1 MDRLL
6 EPELMDDAAQ
16 AAAYAN
22 ADFSASNQWFVDQV
36 LAGPLTGARVVDLGC
51 GPADVLVRLAAAD
64 RSLHI
69 TGVDGSAPMLALAR
83 QAAAGAGVG
92 DRIDLLQA
100 HLPSTRPPAGAFDV
114 VLSKDFLHHLPE
126 PATLWS
132 EIRRLG
138 RPGARVWVM
147 DLVRPTSEEIA
158 REMVE
163 RDAGGNDPV
172 LKRDFYHSLL
182 AAFTADEVAAQL
194 EMARL
199 AFTVRPAGARHLIV
213 EGQLP

>member
-1 MDRLL
+1 MDRIL

-36 LAGPLTGARVVDLGC
+36 LSGPRTGARVVDLGC
-51 GPADVLVRLAAAD
+51 GPADVLIRLAAAD
-64 RSLHI
+64 PSLHI

-83 QAAAGAGVG
+83 QAADRAGVA
-92 DRIDLLQA
+92 DRIELLQA
-100 HLPSTRPPAGAFDV
+100 HLPSALPPAGAFDV

-126 PATLWS
+126 PATLWR

-138 RPGARVWVM
+138 RSGAHVWVM
-147 DLVRPTSEEIA
+147 DLVRPASEQVA

-163 RDAGGNDPV
+163 YAAGGDEPV

-194 EMARL
+194 ETARL
-199 AFTVRPAGARHLIV
+199 AFTIRPAGARHFIV